1 MLMAMSLPLM
11 ISCGGGDSGD
21 ESSVPPSEYPDNPD
35 PYDVLNFK
43 DLQVAAICV
52 ANFDLNKDGKIT
64 YAEAAAVKEI
74 GNVFRG
80 SNIVK
85 FDELRYFSSLSKIV
99 NTAFGGCE
107 NLTSITIPNSVKGIG
122 LAAFENCK
130 GLTSIIIPNSVTTL
144 GVYVFHHCENL
155 ASVTIGSGVKE
166 IHSFGTT
173 PNLSAIIVDKGNT
186 VYDSRDNCNAV
197 IETATNKLIRGCKN
211 TVIPNGVTTIGLSA
225 FSVCYNLKSINI
237 PNSVS
242 SIEAN
247 AFNSCDNL
255 ATITIPNGVTSIES
269 ETFYGCHSLTSIAIP
284 NSVTSIGSGAFQGCR
299 SLTSIPIPSGVTF
312 IGNEAFKNCKSLTSI
327 TIPSGVTSIGYAA
340 FADCSSL
347 TSVHC
352 KSKTPPSLIVRA
364 GSDYK
369 PVFDENT
376 YSSATLYVPQGSVE
390 AYKSAEEWKKFQKI
404 VEE

>member
-1 MLMAMSLPLM
+1 MKKLKYWSIILFATMLMPLF
-11 ISCGGGDSGD
+11 SACGGDDSDD
-21 ESSVPPSEYPDNPD
+21 ESSVPPSEYPENPD

-43 DLQVAAICV
+43 DIQVAAICV

-74 GNVFRG
+74 GNVFHG
-80 SNIVK
+80 SNIK
-85 FDELRYFSSLSKIV
+85 TLDELRYFSSLSKIV
-99 NTAFGGCE
+99 NMAFDGCE

-122 LAAFENCK
+122 LAAFQNCK
-130 GLTSIIIPNSVTTL
+130 GLTSIVIPNSVTTL
-144 GVYVFHHCENL
+144 GVDVFHQCENL

-186 VYDSRDNCNAV
+186 MYDSRDNCNAV
-197 IETATNKLIRGCKN
+197 IETATNKLIEGCKN
-211 TVIPNGVTTIGLSA
+211 TIIPNGVTTIGRKA
-225 FSVCYNLKSINI
+225 FSSCYNLKSINI

-247 AFNSCDNL
+247 AFRLCDNL
-255 ATITIPNGVTSIES
+255 ATITIPNAVTSIES

-284 NSVTSIGSGAFQGCR
+284 
-299 SLTSIPIPSGVTF
+299 SGVTS
-312 IGNEAFKNCKSLTSI
+312 IGNEAFHYCKSLTSI

-340 FADCSSL
+340 FADCSGL
-347 TSVHC
+347 TSIHC
-352 KSKTPPSLIVRA
+352 KSKTPPSLILR
-364 GSDYK
+364 SEYSEYK

-390 AYKSAEEWKKFQKI
+390 AYKSAEGWKNFQKI
-404 VEE
+404 EEE